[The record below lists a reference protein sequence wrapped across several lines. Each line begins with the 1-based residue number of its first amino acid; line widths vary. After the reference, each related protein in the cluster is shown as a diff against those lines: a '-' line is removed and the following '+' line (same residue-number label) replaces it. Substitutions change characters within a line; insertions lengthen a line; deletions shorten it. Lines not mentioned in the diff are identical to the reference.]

1 MTDAPDA
8 RGGALTEPQT
18 HEPQSAVRWILIAVL
33 VVALVL
39 LVAWARRN
47 PPFDERVPDPPD
59 AMATMVVPSDDRG
72 GV

>member
-1 MTDAPDA
+1 VTDTPDTTGPA
-8 RGGALTEPQT
+8 FAEPET

-39 LVAWARRN
+39 LVSWARRN
-47 PPFDERVPDPPD
+47 PPFDDRVPDPPE
-59 AMATMVVPSDDRG
+59 ALATMILGHDDRG